1 MDDRRLVLLA
11 LLTVYQLDEV
21 NELQGKLHSHP
32 DREKLIVQLRDLLR
46 QREDDLHTLAAEAR
60 QAQATI
66 AELQNELRWYGHIL
80 AGAGPITGYAPAG
93 RAAEARWYSSTIR
106 LLASESEPPPCLP
119 PLTVGAEEPKMSIQ
133 QALED
138 VYEAGGKVWDA
149 MTGAELAEWQ
159 MMFGGTAP
167 DEKEPTT

>member
-1 MDDRRLVLLA
+1 MKDNLKPSIEEIRDCLA
-11 LLTVYQLDEV
+11 KNLAVDNICVRWLMGQYETTKRQL
-21 NELQGKLHSHP
+21 
-32 DREKLIVQLRDLLR
+32 
-46 QREDDLHTLAAEAR
+46 AE
-60 QAQATI
+60 AQATI

-106 LLASESEPPPCLP
+106 LLASDSEPPPCLP

-138 VYEAGGKVWDA
+138 VYEAGG
-149 MTGAELAEWQ
+149 AELAEWQ